1 MPLKLEITV
10 GHVVR
15 VEPHDPIVAGILEAE
30 AAGISIEE
38 YLKPIDRGVTPH
50 ELMEAVLCDCYLDEY
65 AETRHEGQVHADAMA
80 HSVEDWK
87 SPAIELTDEEFR
99 DRYLALLDSPDIT
112 RSW

>member
-65 AETRHEGQVHADAMA
+65 AETRHEGQVHADGC
-80 HSVEDWK
+80 
-87 SPAIELTDEEFR
+87 
-99 DRYLALLDSPDIT
+99 LLYTSDAADDLLCVDLGGRRI
-112 RSW
+112 